1 MKAKKIK
8 TFPIRV
14 CLQNYRISLACLS
27 RFQIT
32 TTKQVQKLQ
41 YHFVI
46 VLGHNF

>member
-14 CLQNYRISLACLS
+14 CLQNSRISLACLS
-27 RFQIT
+27 QFQIT

-41 YHFVI
+41 YHVAI
-46 VLGHNF
+46 VQGHNF

>member
-8 TFPIRV
+8 TFPTRV
-14 CLQNYRISLACLS
+14 CLQNSRISLPCLS
-27 RFQIT
+27 QFQIT

-41 YHFVI
+41 CHVAI